1 MLLNLLTQSQA
12 EITIEF
18 GNPTRFDNGR
28 GLLLPA
34 TIDNTEFYE
43 LRRKVLAGLTDNPK
57 KQEPHI
63 TLMQPGNST
72 CTDNIFEL
80 IQKIN
85 LPTKLEFK
93 KFSLIEQSN
102 AGEWIIL
109 QEFELLDRI
118 KKT

>member
-1 MLLNLLTQSQA
+1 MQSQA

-18 GNPTRFDNGR
+18 GKPTRFDNGR

-34 TIDNTEFYE
+34 AIDNTEFYG

-63 TLMQPGNST
+63 TLMHPGNST

-80 IQKIN
+80 IQEIK

-93 KFSLIEQSN
+93 KVCLIEQSN
-102 AGEWIIL
+102 GEEWIIL
-109 QEFELLDRI
+109 QEFELFDR